1 MFGRSSRRGRLSA
14 LVVCDAAVA
23 ALGAGVVTSA
33 ASAQVPQNTPFVL
46 RAIGDSVTAGFG
58 YCGLVDPDCTNGPG
72 QPYSLNERSV
82 CTGGDYDDRCS
93 SDKGDTTA
101 HLPGT
106 DGVPAISWAA
116 QFAVRE
122 DIPDYINFAVTGS
135 TPSQWDDN
143 TPHGF
148 YNFDTLM
155 ANVLNAHPDLTLM
168 TLGANPVLRQF
179 YSNPLNIAC
188 VALGTI
194 AIVESCARKEL
205 EKADTMRHLEHVYE
219 KLLSDP
225 TNHVIVMGYHTPHPA
240 LVQSVLGKIVEFYLP
255 RYTNV
260 QAVLGVINTTVRE
273 AVDKVAKQGTNDQ
286 RIHFVGLEPWPAEEH
301 QCLDRRHDPWV
312 ISSDF
317 CIHPT
322 DKGYTQFVDRLV
334 SYLRQD
340 PAWAGFQPGW
350 LS

>member
-1 MFGRSSRRGRLSA
+1 MFRRSSRRGRLGA
-14 LVVCDAAVA
+14 LVVCVAAVA
-23 ALGAGVVTSA
+23 ALGAGVLTSA
-33 ASAQVPQNTPFVL
+33 ASAQVPQGTPFVL

-58 YCGLVDPDCTNGPG
+58 YCGVVDPHCTNGPG

-93 SDKGDTTA
+93 SNKGDTTA
-101 HLPGT
+101 HLPG
-106 DGVPAISWAA
+106 DDDVSAISWAA
-116 QFAVRE
+116 QFALRE
-122 DIPDYINFAVTGS
+122 DIPDYINYAVTGS

-148 YNFDTLM
+148 YDFDTLM
-155 ANVLNAHPDLTLM
+155 ADVLSAHPDLTLM
-168 TLGANPVLRQF
+168 TLGANPVLHEF
-179 YSNPLNIAC
+179 YSNPRDIAC
-188 VALGTI
+188 VALLTI
-194 AIVESCARKEL
+194 AKIEECARKEL
-205 EKADTMRHLEHVYE
+205 DKAGTMRHLEDVYRR
-219 KLLSDP
+219 LLSDP

-240 LVQSVLGKIVEFYLP
+240 IVQTVFGKIVSFYLP
-255 RYTNV
+255 RYN
-260 QAVLGVINTTVRE
+260 AIEAIIGVINSTVHH
-273 AVDKVAKQGTNDQ
+273 AVANISSEGHNDQ
-286 RIHFVGLEPWPAEEH
+286 RIRFVGLEPWPAEEH
-301 QCLDRRHDPWV
+301 QCLDTRHDPWV

>member
-1 MFGRSSRRGRLSA
+1 MFTGSSKRRRAST
-14 LVVCDAAVA
+14 LVGCLAAVA
-23 ALGAGVVTSA
+23 ALGGGALASA
-33 ASAQVPQNTPFVL
+33 ASAQVPQDQPFVL

-58 YCGLVDPDCTNGPG
+58 YCGLVDPNCTNGPG

-122 DIPDYINFAVTGS
+122 DIPDYINYAVTGS
-135 TPSQWDDN
+135 TPSQWDDD

-148 YNFDTLM
+148 YNFDTVM
-155 ANVLNAHPDLTLM
+155 ADVLNAHPDLTLM
-168 TLGANPVLRQF
+168 TLGANPVLHEF
-179 YSNPLNIAC
+179 YSNPRDIAC
-188 VALGTI
+188 VTLLTI
-194 AIVESCARKEL
+194 AKIEECARREL
-205 EKADTMRHLEHVYE
+205 AKAGTMMHLEDVYRR
-219 KLLSDP
+219 LLSVP
-225 TNHVIVMGYHTPHPA
+225 SNHVIVMGYHTPHPA
-240 LVQSVLGKIVEFYLP
+240 IVQSVFGKIVSFYLP
-255 RYTNV
+255 RYN
-260 QAVLGVINTTVRE
+260 AIEAIIGVINSTVHH
-273 AVDKVAKQGTNDQ
+273 AVANVAAEGDNDQ

-301 QCLDRRHDPWV
+301 QCLDTMHDPWV

-334 SYLRQD
+334 SYLRQN
-340 PAWAGFQPGW
+340 PAVAGFQPGW
-350 LS
+350 VS